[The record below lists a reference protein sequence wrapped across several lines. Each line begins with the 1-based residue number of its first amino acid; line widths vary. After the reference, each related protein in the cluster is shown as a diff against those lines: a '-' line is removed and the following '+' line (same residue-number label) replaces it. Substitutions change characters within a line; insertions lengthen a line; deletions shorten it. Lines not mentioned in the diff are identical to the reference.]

1 MMVAGGLKPIYGGEA
16 IGLRKLLWIKV
27 AAVPLCGFGIVQAQA
42 GNQHSAI
49 AASSAG
55 GKIMSEQ
62 SRAGR
67 GSATGFGVV
76 DSSKM
81 LDGYLTAWNSLA
93 GDWGGVGKGA
103 MQLNLEMA
111 GLASRRAKAYLDL
124 PARLAAC
131 RQPQD
136 FGNLQISFWQ
146 TCLKQYAETARR
158 VGQQMT
164 EAQPLTGINES
175 LSDPD
180 SNDVKATRP
189 QPRDFITFP
198 EPKSEPTTDRA
209 AGSSHAAA

>member
-1 MMVAGGLKPIYGGEA
+1 
-16 IGLRKLLWIKV
+16 
-27 AAVPLCGFGIVQAQA
+27 
-42 GNQHSAI
+42 
-49 AASSAG
+49 
-55 GKIMSEQ
+55 MSDQ
-62 SRAGR
+62 TNAGR

-81 LDGYLTAWNSLA
+81 FDGYMSAWNAFA
-93 GDWGGVGKGA
+93 GEWGGAGKSA
-103 MQLNLEMA
+103 MQVNLELA
-111 GLASRRAKAYLDL
+111 SLASRRAKAYLDL
-124 PARLAAC
+124 PARFAAC

-158 VGQQMT
+158 VGQQLS

-175 LSDPD
+175 LSDPGSD
-180 SNDVKATRP
+180 EVKSTRP

-198 EPKSEPTTDRA
+198 EPKPEPASDRS